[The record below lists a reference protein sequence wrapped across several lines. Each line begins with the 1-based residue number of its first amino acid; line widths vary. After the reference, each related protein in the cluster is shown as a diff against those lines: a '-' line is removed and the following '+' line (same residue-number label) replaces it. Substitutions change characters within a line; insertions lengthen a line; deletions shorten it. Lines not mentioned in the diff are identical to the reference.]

1 VTTNGRTT
9 VGQHTRKHSASQR
22 GGKNARASGG
32 IAFLSNRA
40 PVYCCH
46 SALTIGTV
54 QQPCGKIAALNCGRM
69 QLAFRLQC
77 MLVMLAYFT
86 HVPTTTVCASVMVK
100 LLLPA
105 VNAARCCVRSR
116 LSVCL
121 SLYNAL
127 TSESLEL
134 QKVHFLSCG
143 YTFRIYLGQVSMSR
157 SRRVKVKVREH
168 KSASVYPCR
177 GWVCLRLKCN
187 LLANFTRTYRLHD
200 CLALGLYKVYDLI
213 RRTHTLTG
221 SRIRAFD

>member
-1 VTTNGRTT
+1 MTTNGRTT
-9 VGQHTRKHSASQR
+9 VGQHTRKHSASHR

-54 QQPCGKIAALNCGRM
+54 QQPCGKIAALNCGRT
-69 QLAFRLQC
+69 QLAFRLH
-77 MLVMLAYFT
+77 ADAT
-86 HVPTTTVCASVMVK
+86 HHNSMCFCHCQIAAASRKCGAVLCSVASV
-100 LLLPA
+100 
-105 VNAARCCVRSR
+105 C

-121 SLYNAL
+121 SVYNAL
-127 TSESLEL
+127 TFESLQL